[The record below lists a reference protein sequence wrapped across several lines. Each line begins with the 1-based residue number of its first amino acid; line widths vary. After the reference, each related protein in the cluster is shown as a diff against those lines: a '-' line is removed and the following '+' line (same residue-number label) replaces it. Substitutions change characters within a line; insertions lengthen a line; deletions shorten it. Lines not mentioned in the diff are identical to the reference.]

1 MKRILLFA
9 LAQIAVGCVDAEQS
23 EIPSDGLAQVA
34 PSASCVDLTVGSP
47 FEDLRTCAEQGHAG
61 VQYNLG
67 VMYDSGRGITEDD
80 AEAVRWYRLAAE
92 QGDARAQTNLGVM
105 YATGRGVPED
115 IVEAERWYRLS
126 AEQGH
131 VGAQYNLGV
140 MYASGEGVPEDI
152 VLAYMWWNVA
162 AAQGEEDAQ
171 RLKDITEEEMTREQI
186 TEAQRLS
193 REWIEEH
200 PPGGN

>member
-80 AEAVRWYRLAAE
+80 AEAVRWYRL
-92 QGDARAQTNLGVM
+92 
-105 YATGRGVPED
+105 
-115 IVEAERWYRLS
+115 S

>member
-1 MKRILLFA
+1 MTQHWSYLFA
-9 LAQIAVGCVDAEQS
+9 VAVLVAAISVVGVAQQETIE
-23 EIPSDGLAQVA
+23 E
-34 PSASCVDLTVGSP
+34 
-47 FEDLRTCAEQGHAG
+47 LRAK
-61 VQYNLG
+61 
-67 VMYDSGRGITEDD
+67 
-80 AEAVRWYRLAAE
+80 AE
-92 QGDARAQTNLGVM
+92 QGDAQAQYFLG
-105 YATGRGVPED
+105 YRYSIGGGVPQD
-115 IVEAERWYRLS
+115 SAEAVRWYRLS